1 MMNYEMFKKAVEDQ
15 FMSYISDCFT
25 DLTISIVP
33 VKKVNMTLD
42 GMLIKCSGK
51 NFSPTIYINDLY
63 EDYLICGDFDK
74 TLSVACGRLQSMY
87 SEMGDININS
97 ILNNASEKIIF
108 QVINTEMNTDLLMSL
123 PHRSFLDLSIIY
135 RLIVRDGIDGIHSA
149 KITNELAKMI
159 GMNESQ
165 LYQSAFNN
173 TKRLFPSF
181 IRNLS
186 DVVKQSLI
194 EDEVPDEVIDELIG
208 DNVPIPM
215 FVITNIKNINGA
227 AAILY
232 DDVLHE
238 LANNLES
245 DLYLLPSSIHEII
258 AIPAEGNPDELSD
271 MVSDI
276 NRTQIHMQDRLSD
289 RVYFYNR
296 KDRKVSI
303 ANTR

>member
-15 FMSYISDCFT
+15 FMSYMSDCIT
-25 DLTISIVP
+25 DLTISVIP
-33 VKKVNMTLD
+33 VKKVNTTLD
-42 GMLIKCSGK
+42 GMLIKCSDK

-63 EDYLICGDFDK
+63 EDYLMCGDFDK
-74 TLSVACGRLQSMY
+74 TLLAACDRLQSMY
-87 SEMGDININS
+87 SEMGDINLNN

-108 QVINTEMNTDLLMSL
+108 QVINTEMNIDLLMSL
-123 PHRSFLDLSIIY
+123 PHRNFLDLSIIY
-135 RLIVRDGIDGIHSA
+135 RLIVNEDVNGIHSA
-149 KITNELAKMI
+149 KITNELAEMI

-181 IRNLS
+181 VRNLS
-186 DVVKQSLI
+186 DVVRQSLI
-194 EDEVPDEVIDELIG
+194 EDGVPDEVIDGLIS
-208 DNVPIPM
+208 DNIPIPM
-215 FVITNIKNINGA
+215 FVITNTKNINGA

-245 DLYLLPSSIHEII
+245 DLYLFPSSIHDIV
-258 AIPAEGNPDELSD
+258 AIPAEGDPDELSS
-271 MVSDI
+271 MVADI
-276 NRTQIHMQDRLSD
+276 NRTQVCTQERLSD
-289 RVYFYNR
+289 NVYFYNR
-296 KDRKVSI
+296 KDGKVSI

>member
-63 EDYLICGDFDK
+63 EDYLMCGDFDK
-74 TLSVACGRLQSMY
+74 TLSAACGRLQSMY
-87 SEMGDININS
+87 SEMGDININN

-108 QVINTEMNTDLLMSL
+108 QVINTEMNADLLKSL
-123 PHRSFLDLSIIY
+123 PPRSYIELSIIY
-135 RLIVRDGIDGIHSA
+135 RLIVRDSIDGIHSA

-181 IRNLS
+181 IRNLY
-186 DVVKQSLI
+186 
-194 EDEVPDEVIDELIG
+194 
-208 DNVPIPM
+208 NVPIPM
-215 FVITNIKNINGA
+215 FVITNAKNINGA

-232 DDVLHE
+232 DDILHE

-271 MVSDI
+271 IVSDI

-289 RVYFYNR
+289 NVYFYNR
-296 KDRKVSI
+296 KDRRVSI

>member
-15 FMSYISDCFT
+15 FMSYMSDCFT
-25 DLTISIVP
+25 DLTISVIP
-33 VKKVNMTLD
+33 VKKVNTTLD
-42 GMLIKCSGK
+42 GMLIKRNDK

-74 TLSVACGRLQSMY
+74 TLSAACGRLQSTY

-97 ILNNASEKIIF
+97 ILNNASEKIIL
-108 QVINTEMNTDLLMSL
+108 QVINTEMNTELLTSL
-123 PHRSFLDLSIIY
+123 PHRNFLDLSIIY
-135 RLIVRDGIDGIHSA
+135 RLIVRDSIDGIHST
-149 KITNELAKMI
+149 KITNELAETI

-165 LYQSAFNN
+165 LYQNAFNN
-173 TKRLFPSF
+173 TKKLFPSF
-181 IRNLS
+181 VRNLYN
-186 DVVKQSLI
+186 I
-194 EDEVPDEVIDELIG
+194 
-208 DNVPIPM
+208 PIPM
-215 FVITNIKNINGA
+215 FVITNSKNINGA

-232 DDVLHE
+232 DDILYE

-296 KDRKVSI
+296 KDRRVSI

>member
-63 EDYLICGDFDK
+63 EDYLMCGDFDK
-74 TLSVACGRLQSMY
+74 TLSAACGRLQSMY
-87 SEMGDININS
+87 SEMGDININN
-97 ILNNASEKIIF
+97 ILNNASEKIIL
-108 QVINTEMNTDLLMSL
+108 QVINTEMNTELLTSL
-123 PHRSFLDLSIIY
+123 PHRNFLDLSIIY
-135 RLIVRDGIDGIHSA
+135 RLIVRDSIDGIHST
-149 KITNELAKMI
+149 KITNELAETI

-165 LYQSAFNN
+165 LYQNAFNN
-173 TKRLFPSF
+173 TKKLFPSF
-181 IRNLS
+181 VRNLYN
-186 DVVKQSLI
+186 I
-194 EDEVPDEVIDELIG
+194 
-208 DNVPIPM
+208 PIPM
-215 FVITNIKNINGA
+215 FVITNSKNINGA

-232 DDVLHE
+232 DDILYE

-289 RVYFYNR
+289 NVYFYNR
-296 KDRKVSI
+296 KDRRVSI